1 VAMVVNVPVYAALLL
16 VDEFV
21 FPEGE
26 KLAFLHYMAVAF
38 AVVSSYIVIATLVR
52 PLKVPV
58 TLPVKQDYPAGIHP
72 LIAVWSVL
80 VLVAVVG
87 LYVVFR

>member
-1 VAMVVNVPVYAALLL
+1 MVINIPIYAALLL

-38 AVVSSYIVIATLVR
+38 GCVATYIIIATLVR
-52 PLKVPV
+52 PLKVAAV
-58 TLPVKQDYPAGIHP
+58 MPVKHDYPTAINP
-72 LIAVWSVL
+72 VIAVWSAL
-80 VLVAVVG
+80 VLAATVG
-87 LYVVFR
+87 LYVVFS